1 MLSSPAGSADIT
13 ISLSDIKTAFTSEG
27 ILVFMGES
35 YKSPF
40 TYKVFN
46 YQHTWNP

>member
-40 TYKVFN
+40 TYRVFH
-46 YQHTWNP
+46 YEHTWSP